1 MAKGEADKGDTALKN
16 LTVKVEH
23 LAQEVN
29 TLQKVNTSRL
39 AELKKDIERIREGFT
54 QQNITEII
62 KQLKEAKDDQQEF
75 LNEYRANVREK
86 RIEIAEL
93 KQLHLSLASIPCK
106 TPSSGTVL
114 ET

>member
-1 MAKGEADKGDTALKN
+1 MKN

-23 LAQEVN
+23 LVQEVN

-39 AELKKDIERIREGFT
+39 AELKKNIETIREGFT
-54 QQNITEII
+54 QRNITEII
-62 KQLKEAKDDQQEF
+62 KQLKEAKDDQQKF

-106 TPSSGTVL
+106 MPLSGTVL

>member
-1 MAKGEADKGDTALKN
+1 MKN

-23 LAQEVN
+23 LVQEVN

-39 AELKKDIERIREGFT
+39 AELKKNIERIREGFT
-54 QQNITEII
+54 QQNITEVI
-62 KQLKEAKDDQQEF
+62 KQLKEAKDDQQKF

-106 TPSSGTVL
+106 TPLSGTVL